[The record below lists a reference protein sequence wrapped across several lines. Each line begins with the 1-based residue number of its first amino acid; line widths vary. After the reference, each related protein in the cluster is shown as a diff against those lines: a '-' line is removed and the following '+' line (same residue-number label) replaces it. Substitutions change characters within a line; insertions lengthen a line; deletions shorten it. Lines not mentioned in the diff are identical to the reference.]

1 MLLRQLT
8 LLVLLISS
16 ITPCFADPADLSD
29 TEERSQQIQKLPPET
44 MLNPTAKQL
53 AQTLGV
59 LPSLQRLQQ
68 LCEHGKRKHG
78 QLSPEG
84 GALRLEILESIV
96 TTMLQSQQ
104 VIVEID
110 AEISEANEFMAAMSD
125 KRDRAIR
132 INSLT
137 ALVANGLVS
146 TAGNYLQMPQTI
158 NEQPGEVL
166 ESGAS
171 GLSGGLGALALYQQ
185 NGDKL
190 SAGIRPTML
199 AKIFKRPNNEA
210 TEYPDVIWTYLNTV
224 PANSAAAVSRREHL
238 IENWEKLGR
247 IPSSTT
253 PEGKKYIRI
262 LSGTIPQHKTLTI
275 GMLDDRS
282 AMLADLRAEVGQ
294 VYKELLNL
302 MLVVRAL

>member
-1 MLLRQLT
+1 MR
-8 LLVLLISS
+8 V
-16 ITPCFADPADLSD
+16 
-29 TEERSQQIQKLPPET
+29 QKLPPET
-44 MLNPTAKQL
+44 MLTPSAKQL
-53 AQTLGV
+53 AKTLGV
-59 LPSLQRLQQ
+59 LPNLQRLQE
-68 LCEHGKRKHG
+68 LSEHGKRKRG

-84 GALRLEILESIV
+84 ATLRLEVLETIV

-125 KRDRAIR
+125 KRDRAIKL
-132 INSLT
+132 NSL
-137 ALVANGLVS
+137 ASLVANGVVS
-146 TAGNYLQMPQTI
+146 TAGNFLQMPQTI

-166 ESGAS
+166 ETGAS

-190 SAGIRPTML
+190 SGGIRPTML

-224 PANSAAAVSRREHL
+224 PANSQIAITRREHL

-247 IPSSTT
+247 LPSTTT
-253 PEGKKYIRI
+253 PEGRKYIRV
-262 LSGTIPQHKTLTI
+262 LAGTIPQQKTITI
-275 GMLDDRS
+275 SMLDDRA